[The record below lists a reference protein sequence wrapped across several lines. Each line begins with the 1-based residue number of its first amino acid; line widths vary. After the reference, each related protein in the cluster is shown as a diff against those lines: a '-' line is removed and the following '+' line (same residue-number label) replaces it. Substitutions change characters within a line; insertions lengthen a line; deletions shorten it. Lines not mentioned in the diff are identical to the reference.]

1 MTAAQKRSLQV
12 PTQCR
17 RSAVVPARPS
27 LASRAR
33 CWRSRS
39 YHHSGRSVGYDIHG
53 AMMPASEPG
62 LPYGYR
68 CTCRPTSDYSTTMR
82 LHQRIRSLHDALRL
96 WAAGRERG
104 AVQARAT
111 SSRVPWLCCARAM
124 DRGTWMAALPAAAQ
138 QSATAGTQC
147 PALRDCATASGRAV
161 PAFSKSLSEAEDM
174 CIDSTSVVTVTL
186 VL

>member
-1 MTAAQKRSLQV
+1 MRQAVNMTAAQKRSLQV

-39 YHHSGRSVGYDIHG
+39 YHHSGRSVGYYIHG

-138 QSATAGTQC
+138 QTAVGDCGHSVPGTARLCHCQWSRSA
-147 PALRDCATASGRAV
+147 RFFEV
-161 PAFSKSLSEAEDM
+161 PF
-174 CIDSTSVVTVTL
+174 
-186 VL
+186 